1 MKQHIYVIGEIGQA
15 HEGSIGLAHAYID
28 GLAHA
33 GANAAKFQ
41 VHIADAESSIYEDFR
56 VKIPYQN
63 GSRFDYWK
71 SMEFSPDEWDG
82 LKKHCEKVGLD
93 FLASPFSLA
102 AVELLNEIGA
112 FGFKIGSG
120 EVDNLPMLDKIA
132 STGKPVILS
141 SGLSSWTELDLAMGF
156 LQSRGTPVSIL
167 QCTTAYPAKPHQWGL
182 NVMFEMS
189 QRYQVAV
196 GFSDHSGDIF
206 ACLAAAA
213 LGARLLEFHVTFDK
227 RMNNPDA
234 SSSLTLRQATTMIAG
249 IRKIETALNF
259 PVNKDA
265 NAAFSRMK
273 SLFGKSLAVNRDLRK
288 GEQIQCSDLETK
300 KPAGFGMAAAR
311 YQEVLGKTLT
321 RDIAKW
327 EFLTENHIHHA

>member
-28 GLAHA
+28 ALAHA

-56 VKIPYQN
+56 IKIPYQH

-71 SMEFSPDEWDG
+71 SMEFSANDWEG

-102 AVELLNEIGA
+102 AVDLLEEIGVL
-112 FGFKIGSG
+112 GFKIGSG
-120 EVDNLPMLDKIA
+120 EVDNLPMLDRIA
-132 STGKPVILS
+132 ATGKPVILS
-141 SGLSSWTELDLAMGF
+141 SGMSSWAELDQAVGF
-156 LQSRGTPVSIL
+156 LQSRGIGVSIL
-167 QCTTAYPAKPHQWGL
+167 QCATAYPAKPHQWGL
-182 NVMFEMS
+182 NVMQEMR
-189 QRYQVAV
+189 QRYHVSV
-196 GFSDHSGDIF
+196 GLSDHSGDTF

-227 RMNNPDA
+227 RMSNPDA
-234 SSSLTLRQATTMIAG
+234 SSSLTLKQAATLITG
-249 IRKIETALNF
+249 VRRIETALNF

-273 SLFGKSLAVNRDLRK
+273 SMFGKSLAVNRDLRK

-300 KPAGFGMAAAR
+300 KPAGFGVAAAR
-311 YQEVLGKTLT
+311 YREVLGKTLT
-321 RDIAKW
+321 RDIAQW
-327 EFLTENHIHHA
+327 EFLTENHLSHA

>member
-15 HEGSIGLAHAYID
+15 HEGSIGLAHAYVD
-28 GLAHA
+28 ALAHA

-71 SMEFSPDEWDG
+71 SMEFSADDWAG
-82 LKKHCEKVGLD
+82 LKTHCEKVGLD

-102 AVELLNEIGA
+102 AVELLDKIGVM
-112 FGFKIGSG
+112 GFKIGSG

-132 STGKPVILS
+132 ETGKPVILS
-141 SGLSSWTELDLAMGF
+141 SGMSSWAELDLAVSM
-156 LQSRGTPVSIL
+156 LKSRCTAVSLL

-182 NVMFEMS
+182 NVMQEMGK
-189 QRYQVAV
+189 RYQVSV

-227 RMNNPDA
+227 RMSNPDA
-234 SSSLTLRQATTMIAG
+234 SSSLTLRQATTLIAG

-265 NAAFSRMK
+265 NATFSRMK
-273 SLFGKSLAVNRDLRK
+273 SMFGKSLAVNRDLRK
-288 GEQIQCSDLETK
+288 GEQIQCTDLETK
-300 KPAGFGMAAAR
+300 KPAGFGVAAAR

-321 RDIAKW
+321 KDIAQW
-327 EFLTENHIHHA
+327 DFLTENHFTHA

>member
-28 GLAHA
+28 ALAHA

-41 VHIADAESSIYEDFR
+41 VHLADAESSIYEDFR

-71 SMEFSPDEWDG
+71 SMEFTAEEWNG
-82 LKKHCEKVGLD
+82 LKKHCEKAGLH

-102 AVELLNEIGA
+102 AVDLLNAIGVI
-112 FGFKIGSG
+112 GFKIGSG

-132 STGKPVILS
+132 ATGKPVILS
-141 SGLSSWTELDLAMGF
+141 SGMSSWAELDQAVML
-156 LQSRGTPVSIL
+156 LKSRGTAVSIL

-182 NVMFEMS
+182 NVMHEMS
-189 QRYQVAV
+189 QRYQVSV

-213 LGARLLEFHVTFDK
+213 LGAGLLEFHVTFDK
-227 RMNNPDA
+227 RMSNPDA
-234 SSSLTLRQATTMIAG
+234 SSSLTFRQATTLITG
-249 IRKIETALNF
+249 IRRIETALNF

-265 NAAFSRMK
+265 NATFSRMK
-273 SLFGKSLAVNRDLRK
+273 SMFGKSLAVNRDLRK
-288 GEQIQCSDLETK
+288 GERIQCTDLETK
-300 KPAGFGMAAAR
+300 KPAGFGVAAAR
-311 YQEVLGKTLT
+311 YQDVLGKTLT
-321 RDIAKW
+321 RDIAQW
-327 EFLTENHIHHA
+327 EFLTENHFTHA

>member
-28 GLAHA
+28 ALAYT

-56 VKIPYQN
+56 VSIPYQN

-71 SMEFSPDEWDG
+71 SMEFSPEEWEG
-82 LKKHCEKVGLD
+82 LKKHCEKAGLD

-102 AVELLNEIGA
+102 AVELLNGIGV

-132 STGKPVILS
+132 ATGKPVILS
-141 SGLSSWTELDLAMGF
+141 SGMSSWAELDRAVGF
-156 LQSRGTPVSIL
+156 LQSRGTALSIL
-167 QCTTAYPAKPHQWGL
+167 QCTTAYPSKPHQWGL
-182 NVMFEMS
+182 NVMHEMR
-189 QRYQVAV
+189 QRYQVSV

-206 ACLAAAA
+206 ACLAAAS

-227 RMNNPDA
+227 RMSNPDA
-234 SSSLTLRQATTMIAG
+234 FSSLTLRQITTLVAG
-249 IRKIETALNF
+249 VRKIETALNF

-265 NAAFSRMK
+265 NAAFSKLK
-273 SLFGKSLAVNRDLRK
+273 SMFGKSLAVNRDLRK
-288 GEQIQCSDLETK
+288 GEQIQCADLETK
-300 KPAGFGMAAAR
+300 KPAGFGLSAAR

-321 RDIAKW
+321 RDIAQW
-327 EFLTENHIHHA
+327 EFLTENHLHHA